1 MVEVK
6 DGKACDTGPRSA
18 HIAGL
23 DYEVF
28 TDADKIQNPRL
39 VPVSPMPG
47 DPEYASIECDNGVR
61 VCLTMSGAAN
71 IAGYVKPGD
80 YAYGNVE
87 AARKVLGFAAAK
99 NSRVAAQLMKDY
111 HMDPQ
116 HTVFVGGGGGAAS
129 VVPHLAETMHHKSR
143 LAKNGP
149 VISTI
154 GVALAM
160 VRDMVERSVSNPTDN
175 DIISVRREAEQKAIR
190 NGAAP
195 GSVEVTVEVDTQRN
209 VIRAIAVGA
218 TELRSKNRSAEKL
231 TEDKLLELAA
241 ENLSMDPKAL
251 HIAARSENM
260 CAVTADKVE
269 KKLFGLMKKTSHPLR
284 LIDEEGVIRLQKAN
298 ATVRQAD
305 ISSWRDAVAYML
317 EELTVYNDGGT
328 NYPNVYIVLG
338 KRIIDLSG
346 MSSEEQIYSL
356 ANVELNGYD
365 AKTPVI
371 VAATL
376 RIDS

>member
-1 MVEVK
+1 MIDVK
-6 DGKACDTGPRSA
+6 DLSKSFGNLHVLNGINEHIYKGEKVVIIGPSGSGKSTFLRCLNLMEKPTSGSICVEGEYITDRKANVNLIRRKMGMVFQHFNLFPNKTV
-18 HIAGL
+18 L
-23 DYEVF
+23 D
-28 TDADKIQNPRL
+28 N
-39 VPVSPMPG
+39 
-47 DPEYASIECDNGVR
+47 
-61 VCLTMSGAAN
+61 LTMAP
-71 IAGYVKPGD
+71 IKIK
-80 YAYGNVE
+80 
-87 AARKVLGFAAAK
+87 KV
-99 NSRVAAQLMKDY
+99 
-111 HMDPQ
+111 P
-116 HTVFVGGGGGAAS
+116 
-129 VVPHLAETMHHKSR
+129 KS
-143 LAKNGP
+143 
-149 VISTI
+149 
-154 GVALAM
+154 
-160 VRDMVERSVSNPTDN
+160 
-175 DIISVRREAEQKAIR
+175 EAEQKAIR

>member
-1 MVEVK
+1 MFRATPVASFILLILLWTDRTFVP
-6 DGKACDTGPRSA
+6 GV
-18 HIAGL
+18 IAGL
-23 DYEVF
+23 MVLPVVWGNLCRGIRE
-28 TDADKIQNPRL
+28 TDP
-39 VPVSPMPG
+39 
-47 DPEYASIECDNGVR
+47 
-61 VCLTMSGAAN
+61 
-71 IAGYVKPGD
+71 
-80 YAYGNVE
+80 
-87 AARKVLGFAAAK
+87 
-99 NSRVAAQLMKDY
+99 
-111 HMDPQ
+111 
-116 HTVFVGGGGGAAS
+116 
-129 VVPHLAETMHHKSR
+129 
-143 LAKNGP
+143 
-149 VISTI
+149 
-154 GVALAM
+154 
-160 VRDMVERSVSNPTDN
+160 
-175 DIISVRREAEQKAIR
+175 
-190 NGAAP
+190 
-195 GSVEVTVEVDTQRN
+195 
-209 VIRAIAVGA
+209 
-218 TELRSKNRSAEKL
+218 
-231 TEDKLLELAA
+231 KLLELAA